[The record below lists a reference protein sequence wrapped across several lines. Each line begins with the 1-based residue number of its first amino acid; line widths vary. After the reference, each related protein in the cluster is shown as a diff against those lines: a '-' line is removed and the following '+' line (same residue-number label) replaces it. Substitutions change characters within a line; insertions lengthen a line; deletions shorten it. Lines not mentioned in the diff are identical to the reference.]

1 MHQIGRRLHL
11 SAPLTMYVAR
21 HSLASIA
28 HGRHIPLSIISEGL
42 GHDSERTTSIYLA
55 SLDNQQIDAANRA
68 ILKLL

>member
-1 MHQIGRRLHL
+1 
-11 SAPLTMYVAR
+11 MYVAR